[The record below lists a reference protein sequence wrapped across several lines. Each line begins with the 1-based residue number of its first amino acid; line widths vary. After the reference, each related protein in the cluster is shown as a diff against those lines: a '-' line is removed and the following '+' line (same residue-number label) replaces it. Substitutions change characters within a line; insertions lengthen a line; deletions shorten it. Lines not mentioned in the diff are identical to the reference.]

1 MIDIPPALQAKLDA
15 GVTTLARAWIVTR
28 RDGRVFGFT
37 DHDAPLAVAGVTC
50 RPDSGFA
57 SGEMRAE
64 AGFSAARGAV
74 FGALKDGAIEAAEL
88 DAGIWDEAKVEI
100 HAVDWT
106 APALRFRVFTGA
118 LGAVK
123 RTERGYEAELEGL
136 SARLDRVIGRRFSKR
151 CDAELGDARC
161 RADVSGAAFRAAASV
176 VARPGAAAVVV
187 SGAGQAPGWFD
198 QGVLLWTG
206 GANTGRKARIRVHR
220 ADAQGALIE
229 LEDAPA
235 DPVSPGDTAELVA
248 GCDKRFETCRTK
260 FANALNFRGC
270 PHMPGND
277 VLIRH
282 AGSEPVRDGRAR

>member
-1 MIDIPPALQAKLDA
+1 MIDIPPGLQSKLDA

-37 DHDAPLAVAGVTC
+37 DHDGPLAVAGIPC

-57 SGEMRAE
+57 AGEIRAE

-74 FGALKDGAIEAAEL
+74 FGALKDGAIEDAAL
-88 DAGIWDEAKVEI
+88 DAGLWDEARVEI
-100 HAVDWT
+100 HAVDWS
-106 APALRFRVFTGA
+106 APGLSFRVFTGA

-161 RADVSGAAFRAAASV
+161 GADLSGAGFSALVSV
-176 VARPGAAAVVV
+176 VARPGATALVV
-187 SGAGQAPGWFD
+187 SGASQTPGWFSN
-198 QGVLLWTG
+198 GVLSWTG
-206 GANTGRKARIRVHR
+206 GANAGRRARIRVHR
-220 ADAQGALIE
+220 ADARGALIE
-229 LEDAPA
+229 LEDASV
-235 DPVSPGDTAELVA
+235 DSVTPGDTAELFA
-248 GCDKRFETCRTK
+248 GCDKRFETCGSK

-277 VLIRH
+277 VLMRH
-282 AGSEPVRDGRAR
+282 AGSESVRDGRAR